1 MFTIREGV
9 FETNSSSTH
18 AIALNPKSCSKYEAK
33 FYVVNSENKIQVR
46 LGRYGWGYE
55 VLYSSDEKLSYIMT
69 MLVLN
74 LIDFGCSTLEDVY
87 DSEMFKEFHDEIVK
101 NTDYAGI
108 EIIDVDPNHL
118 DTGEFYIDHQ
128 SYYGNY
134 KKFLEDYNLTL
145 FEYLFNSQYFVITDN
160 DNR

>member
-18 AIALNPKSCSKYEAK
+18 SIALNPKSYSNYEAK
-33 FYVVNSENKIQVR
+33 FYGVNSENKIQVR
-46 LGRYGWGYE
+46 LGEYGWGYE
-55 VLYSSDEKLSYIMT
+55 VLSSSDEKLSYIMT

-74 LIDFGCSTLEDVY
+74 LIDSGCSTLEDVY
-87 DSEMFKEFHDEIVK
+87 DSEMFKEFQDEIVK
-101 NTDYAGI
+101 NADYAGI
-108 EIIDVDPNHL
+108 EIIGVDPNCL

-134 KKFLEDYNLTL
+134 KKFLEDYNLT
-145 FEYLFNSQYFVITDN
+145 V
-160 DNR
+160 

>member
-18 AIALNPKSCSKYEAK
+18 SIALNPKSYSKYEAK
-33 FYVVNSENKIQVR
+33 FHDVNSENKIQVR

-74 LIDFGCSTLEDVY
+74 LIDFVSPPSII
-87 DSEMFKEFHDEIVK
+87 SENLSVFSVPFSPGFIPLSAISGELRSIVVL
-101 NTDYAGI
+101 NTW
-108 EIIDVDPNHL
+108 
-118 DTGEFYIDHQ
+118 
-128 SYYGNY
+128 
-134 KKFLEDYNLTL
+134 
-145 FEYLFNSQYFVITDN
+145 
-160 DNR
+160 